1 MAQLITLDE
10 IKQFSPGA
18 RLLVKKDTI
27 FTPSAKDFASEKG
40 IKIEYEDHETGAC
53 ACPKDSLELRRE
65 VIDTCLWLERMGLT
79 IGTWGNVSL
88 RLNDGNIL
96 ITPSKVGYH
105 VMKPEDLVVM
115 APDGRIVDGFRLPT
129 SERELHRGI
138 LNRRPDVNAIVHSHS
153 PYAMA
158 CCCIEG
164 GIPPMSEEMAQLIGG
179 GIPLSYRF
187 VPSEK
192 HVELGEV
199 VTDSIG
205 ESNAVLIRN
214 HGPVCCGSSLAEAKV
229 CAQVVEKA
237 ANMYLHI
244 NNDKRIIP
252 IEDKWVKAGRIY
264 FKEGYS
270 KT

>member
-1 MAQLITLDE
+1 MAELITLED
-10 IKQFSPGA
+10 IKHFSGTPRIVVPKG
-18 RLLVKKDTI
+18 TI
-27 FTPSAKDFASEKG
+27 LTPSAKDWASEHG
-40 IKIEYEDHETGAC
+40 IKIEFEEPSKDAQALPADSKETRQ
-53 ACPKDSLELRRE
+53 S
-65 VIDTCLWLERMGLT
+65 VIDTCLWLEEMGLT
-79 IGTWGNVSL
+79 IGTWGNVSI

-115 APDGRIVDGFRLPT
+115 APDGKIVDGFRLPT

-138 LNRRPDVNAIVHSHS
+138 MNRRPDVNAVVHSHS

-164 GIPPMSEEMAQLIGG
+164 GIPPMSEEMCQLLGG

-205 ESNAVLIRN
+205 EANAVLIRN
-214 HGPVCCGSSLAEAKV
+214 HGPVCVGSSLAEAKV

-244 NNDKRIIP
+244 KDFKTMIE
-252 IEDKWVKAGRIY
+252 IEDRWVKAGRIY
-264 FKEGYS
+264 FKEGYG